1 MIDIDLRQSRCC
13 PLCGGKAD
21 STAFPYET
29 RFNGSMFYYLKCSSC
44 STVFVDPVP
53 DVNTFSKMYSKNAY
67 HDCHYDGV
75 EHEPYLESARLL
87 RKYLSK
93 DSFVLDYGCGLGV
106 FLKAL
111 KTAGFVPYGVDYD
124 VDAADFAGEDVGCK
138 TTSVSG
144 FFALP
149 SKPIF
154 DSIHLGD
161 VLEHLPN
168 PSETIHQL
176 LDYLRPGG
184 VLFLKGPV
192 EINPSPVYYFARL
205 FGYIK
210 RLLKQDN
217 CNNHP
222 PTHMYRTSAKQQL
235 AFIERLDTELE
246 CKVWE
251 VYETG
256 WPYSDGSTTKK
267 VIAQMAVALGGRS
280 YFGSIF
286 GNRFKGVFVKS

>member
-1 MIDIDLRQSRCC
+1 MIEIDLSQSRSC
-13 PLCGGKAD
+13 PLCCGRAD
-21 STAFPYET
+21 SITFPYET
-29 RFNGSMFYYLKCSSC
+29 CFNGSKFYYLKCGCC

-53 DVNTFSKMYSKNAY
+53 DVKTFSRMYSKNAY
-67 HDCHYDGV
+67 HDCHYGGA
-75 EHEPYLESARLL
+75 EHGPYLESARLL
-87 RKYLSK
+87 RKYLPK
-93 DSFVLDYGCGLGV
+93 DSIVLDYGCGLGA

-111 KTAGFVPYGVDYD
+111 KSTGFVPYGVDYD
-124 VDAADFAGEDVGCK
+124 VDAAGFAGEDAGCK
-138 TTSVSG
+138 TASVSG
-144 FFALP
+144 FLALP
-149 SKPIF
+149 TKPVF

-168 PSETIHQL
+168 PYETLYQL

-184 VLFLKGPV
+184 VLFLEGPL
-192 EINPSPVYYFARL
+192 EINHSPVYHFARS

-210 RLLKQDN
+210 KLLKQDN
-217 CNNHP
+217 FNYLP
-222 PTHMYRTSAKQQL
+222 PTHLYRTGAKQQL

-256 WPYSDGSTTKK
+256 YPYTEGGTTKK
-267 VIAQMAVALGGRS
+267 IIAQIAVALGGLS
-280 YFGSIF
+280 CFGGTF